1 MRNYFVF
8 DGVDSRTLGIYTNG
22 TETYNS
28 PSREFDFYQVPGRD
42 GDLLGLSTRLSN
54 TELTYH
60 CYIYKN
66 FKTNIAALRGLLL
79 SRTSY
84 CRLSDTYN
92 PDEYRLALFQGPLN
106 VEPTRL
112 GDAGQ
117 FDITFIVKPQ
127 RYYNSGD
134 VPVTVEGDGSAAT
147 FSNPS
152 QFIAKPR
159 ILYNYLTHASTS
171 EISIYNAAGS
181 PISYYITVDIDST
194 APTGL
199 YIIDSELMEI
209 TDENGNNAEQ
219 YFTIRHWR
227 GEQKH
232 PFPYF
237 DLYASYF
244 FVGGADNEATVT
256 PRWWTV

>member
-54 TELTYH
+54 TQLTYH

-66 FKTNIAALRGLLL
+66 FKANIAALRGLLL

-92 PDEYRLALFQGPLN
+92 PDEYRMALFQGPLN

-117 FDITFIVKPQ
+117 FDITFNVKPQ

-134 VPVTVEGDGSAAT
+134 VPVTVEGDHSAT
-147 FSNPS
+147 LINPS
-152 QFIAKPR
+152 QFIAKP
-159 ILYNYLTHASTS
+159 LVVLNYLNYISTGIFRMS
-171 EISIYNAAGS
+171 NEAGS
-181 PISYYITVDIDST
+181 PISYIISVEVTQG
-194 APTGL
+194 APTGI
-199 YIIDSELMEI
+199 YTFDSELMEI
-209 TDENGNNAEQ
+209 TDASGNNAEQ
-219 YFTIRHWR
+219 YFRIRQWQ
-227 GEQKH
+227 GVQKY

-237 DLYASYF
+237 DLYESYF
-244 FVGGADNEATVT
+244 YVGGADNEATVT

>member
-22 TETYNS
+22 TETCNS

-66 FKTNIAALRGLLL
+66 FKANIAALRGLLL

-134 VPVTVEGDGSAAT
+134 VTVTVEGGDAAT
-147 FSNPS
+147 LSNPS
-152 QFIAKPR
+152 QFIAKP
-159 ILYNYLTHASTS
+159 LVVLNYLEYNSTGVFQMS
-171 EISIYNAAGS
+171 NTGGS
-181 PISYYITVDIDST
+181 PISYNITVYADRN
-194 APTGL
+194 APTGI
-199 YIIDSELMEI
+199 YTFDSELMEI
-209 TDENGNNAEQ
+209 TDADGNNAEQ
-219 YFTIRHWR
+219 HFRTQQWL

-232 PFPYF
+232 PYPYF
-237 DLYASYF
+237 DLYDSYF
-244 FVGGADNEATVT
+244 SVMGADNEATVT